1 MLPSNRVAF
10 SSPPQPLN
18 TLFLHL
24 FVAQPGFAPDSL
36 REILR

>member
-1 MLPSNRVAF
+1 MPGNSVAF
-10 SSPPQPLN
+10 SSPLQPFN

-24 FVAQPGFAPDSL
+24 FVAQPSFAPDSL